1 MIINNQ
7 TIWILGFSI
16 GSFLIGLMVGS
27 NLKPS
32 ENTDNRN
39 GSGGSNLKPSEN
51 TDNRNRSGAPQIKP
65 GTKI

>member
-39 GSGGSNLKPSEN
+39 IS
-51 TDNRNRSGAPQIKP
+51 RAPQIKP